1 MHGKNTDVSVLKCQ
15 VLLSPHGRI
24 MGDLF
29 IYFSYFSIRFFL
41 KSGFCPEKHGEWEK
55 KIKMEAVLLFVL

>member
-15 VLLSPHGRI
+15 LLLSPHGRI

-29 IYFSYFSIRFFL
+29 IYFSYFHNEN
-41 KSGFCPEKHGEWEK
+41 K
-55 KIKMEAVLLFVL
+55 LFMKDTT